1 MNINSAFPSTYVK
14 ASDLQGR
21 DVTLKIDRVVMEKV
35 GEDTK
40 PVLYFQG
47 TPKGMVLNKTNANRI
62 ADMYGFDT
70 DRWLTQSISIFPT
83 ECDLRG
89 DIVQCIRV
97 RSHKPSVNGQPMPEP
112 AKVTH
117 EPVNED
123 EIPF

>member
-1 MNINSAFPSTYVK
+1 MNINAAFTGDYIK

-21 DVTLKIDRVVMEKV
+21 DVTVKIDRVVMDKV

-40 PVLYFQG
+40 PIVYFQG
-47 TPKGMVLNKTNANRI
+47 TTRGLVLNKTNAARI
-62 ADMYGFDT
+62 ADLYGFDT
-70 DRWLTQSISIFPT
+70 DRWLTQSITLFPT
-83 ECDLRG
+83 ECDFKG

-97 RSHKPSVNGQPMPEP
+97 RPHKPSVNGQPMPEP
-112 AKVTH
+112 VKVTH